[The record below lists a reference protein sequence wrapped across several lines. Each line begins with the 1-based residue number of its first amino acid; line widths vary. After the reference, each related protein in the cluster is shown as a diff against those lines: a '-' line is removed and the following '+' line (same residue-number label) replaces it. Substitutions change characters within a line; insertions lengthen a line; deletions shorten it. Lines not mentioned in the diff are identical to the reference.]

1 MSLGLQ
7 LQEYDVK
14 WQKYESFV
22 IKSTLGKYID
32 PNDMKK
38 GQFSSFRFLST
49 LSVLAEKQENIKR
62 LIENQSY
69 NSANGMYFVR
79 LFINSVW
86 RYYTVDTFIPF
97 LTDQPAEVISY
108 NDM

>member
-1 MSLGLQ
+1 
-7 LQEYDVK
+7 
-14 WQKYESFV
+14 
-22 IKSTLGKYID
+22 
-32 PNDMKK
+32 
-38 GQFSSFRFLST
+38 
-49 LSVLAEKQENIKR
+49 
-62 LIENQSY
+62 
-69 NSANGMYFVR
+69 MYFVR